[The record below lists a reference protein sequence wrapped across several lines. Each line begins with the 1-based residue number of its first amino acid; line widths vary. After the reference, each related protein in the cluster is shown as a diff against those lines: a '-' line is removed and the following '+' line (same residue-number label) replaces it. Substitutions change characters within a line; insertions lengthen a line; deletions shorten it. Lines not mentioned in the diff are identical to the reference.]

1 MRKRLSV
8 YTKPSRFNLVLSLE
22 QYKILL
28 KRKAY
33 AKEYD
38 ERVKYKDLVEN
49 WGIKQHH
56 MASAV
61 YRGIKQ
67 YDDRIKE
74 EERVSNIRRQIAAR
88 FMEKRNECSTVGL
101 WSNTTTQICTHV
113 HKASLS
119 GKVDKG
125 SLIYSP
131 FSFINH
137 KNNLLTLHR

>member
-101 WSNTTTQICTHV
+101 WSNTTTAD
-113 HKASLS
+113 KPSLGEYTQS
-119 GKVDKG
+119 RVIRGG
-125 SLIYSP
+125 YSDYIRIEY
-131 FSFINH
+131 FED
-137 KNNLLTLHR
+137 

>member
-33 AKEYD
+33 AREYD

-101 WSNTTTQICTHV
+101 WSNAAATDRTRF
-113 HKASLS
+113 AE
-119 GKVDKG
+119 
-125 SLIYSP
+125 YSQGGAVRRGY
-131 FSFINH
+131 SDFIRNSYFEE
-137 KNNLLTLHR
+137 